1 MIQLLTTI
9 GMAASLMAPQNA
21 TAPKACSLFT
31 KAEVKKITGTD
42 DPVFNMVPPREEPLG
57 AGSACF
63 YSGIVLQVDPF
74 SAAGLE
80 ANRQKNGAN
89 WETVAGIGDK
99 AYVRVN
105 KNPGAGLH
113 VVELYSTV
121 GARVFTIQMSVRPA
135 DAPSDSVRPA
145 LLSLAKAMAAKLR

>member
-89 WETVAGIGDK
+89 WETVGGFLKSIE
-99 AYVRVN
+99 YLVL
-105 KNPGAGLH
+105 AGL
-113 VVELYSTV
+113 VAIALAWIWFRILKPRLA
-121 GARVFTIQMSVRPA
+121 ARA
-135 DAPSDSVRPA
+135 EA
-145 LLSLAKAMAAKLR
+145 